1 MPKGAILRAIAPG
14 KDGAHGARL
23 FFEVDPAVRE
33 EQPYFIEV
41 FRPEHRGEHA
51 REAEVL
57 SGPPEGVQR
66 HYLGHVVIAGDVL
79 DTYFLCH
86 CVHA

>member
-1 MPKGAILRAIAPG
+1 
-14 KDGAHGARL
+14 
-23 FFEVDPAVRE
+23 VRE
-33 EQPYFIEV
+33 ELPYFIEV

-79 DTYFLCH
+79 DT
-86 CVHA
+86 